1 MKQAKRAEKAPKKA
15 PAERRATISVEVVL
29 PPGVT
34 VRALQRRGGIEV
46 YGMGGS
52 DGMLPLPIAQING
65 VARAGN

>member
-1 MKQAKRAEKAPKKA
+1 MKKAKRAEKATKKA

-34 VRALQRRGGIEV
+34 VRGLQRGGLVVTGKNGIGNLV
-46 YGMGGS
+46 
-52 DGMLPLPIAQING
+52 PLPIAQVNG